1 MNDNKSNTLDI
12 SHGGNR
18 PNAGRKE
25 GTGKFGEPTSV
36 VRIPTSQKPVILD
49 FLEAYEKKLKANTEL
64 DESYYDKLESI
75 HIGFNSEPLSLP
87 LGGAKLD
94 AGFGNMIEDW
104 MEDELDIKDYLIDD
118 KEMSFLKII
127 GGLSMNLSGL
137 LPGTVAVVDRSKD
150 AQPGDIVMAE
160 LNGKDTVKYLGK
172 TPEGHFQ
179 LIPDSTEN
187 FPTVTITEYDDF
199 RVVGVI
205 NTWFN
210 RRQKKRPVSAKLR

>member
-1 MNDNKSNTLDI
+1 MDEISKTNSN
-12 SHGGNR
+12 SNR
-18 PNAGRKE
+18 IITEVLGRPS
-25 GTGKFGEPTSV
+25 GTGKFKEPTTV
-36 VRIPTSQKPVILD
+36 VRVPESQKPTILN
-49 FLEAYEKKLKANTEL
+49 FLNAYNKARKANTHL
-64 DESYYDKLESI
+64 DESFYTNLEDF
-75 HIGFNSEPLSLP
+75 HITFSDEPLSLP
-87 LGGAKLD
+87 LGGTKLD

-104 MEDELDIKDYLIDD
+104 MADELEIKDYLMDD
-118 KEMSFLKII
+118 KLMSFMKII

-137 LPGTVAVVDRSKD
+137 TPGTVAIVDRSKD

-160 LNGKDTVKYLGK
+160 LNGKETVKYLGK
-172 TPEGHFQ
+172 TKDGHYQ

-210 RRQKKRPVSAKLR
+210 RRNKKNNPFAKLR